1 MRSNAARFFLEMQL
15 SKLLQK
21 KWFRN
26 IFNGNKESEFYLLEN
41 EFRMSYLFIML
52 KKFSLWNKESY
63 LTKEKNWENVI
74 NGLKSYIDSTI
85 LHYMITSTSTSVM
98 VFYFLQR
105 LIGPNSSVGRNLILA
120 TITNLADSKIINQL
134 FFSTSFVIMP
144 FLFLALLHFSIVLS
158 RG

>member
-1 MRSNAARFFLEMQL
+1 
-15 SKLLQK
+15 
-21 KWFRN
+21 
-26 IFNGNKESEFYLLEN
+26 
-41 EFRMSYLFIML
+41 ML

-85 LHYMITSTSTSVM
+85 LHYMITSTSVM

-134 FFSTSFVIMP
+134 FFP
-144 FLFLALLHFSIVLS
+144 LAL
-158 RG
+158 